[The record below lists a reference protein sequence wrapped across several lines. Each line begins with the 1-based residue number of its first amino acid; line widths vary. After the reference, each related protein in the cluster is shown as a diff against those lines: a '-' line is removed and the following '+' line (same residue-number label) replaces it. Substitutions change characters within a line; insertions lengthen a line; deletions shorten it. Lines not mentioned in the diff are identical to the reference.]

1 MITFDKET
9 IAPNTQ
15 IARIKVLG
23 IGGAGG
29 NTINHMIKSKYDRVE
44 FIAANTDAQALAIS
58 QASVRLQLGKTLTRG
73 LGAGANPDVGRKA
86 AEEDLESVLEHLQ
99 DADIVFLVAGFGG
112 GTGSGATPV
121 IASALKE
128 LDILSV
134 AVVTKPFAF
143 EGKKSMRVARDAI
156 EQLSEQIDTLV
167 VIPNERL
174 LSVTNAKVSMLD
186 AFGMV
191 NEVIHQFVRSIADI
205 IAQPG
210 HINVDFAD
218 VSTIMRGMGKAV
230 MGTGRATGVDRAQK
244 AAAQAIDSPLL
255 EDTNIEGARAILLNI
270 TGGPSLG
277 LHELHAAA
285 SAVHD
290 IVAEDANII
299 MGSVIDESMGDEVA
313 VTIIAT
319 GIEPRKGGKASSPA
333 VRATQESS
341 QTGEHVNASNGNAE
355 SDDKTTELEVPTYLR
370 REQEQEREDHV

>member
-1 MITFDKET
+1 MITFDKESVT
-9 IAPNTQ
+9 PNTQ
-15 IARIKVLG
+15 IARIKVVG
-23 IGGAGG
+23 VGGAGG
-29 NTINHMIKSKYDRVE
+29 NTVNHMINSHYDRAE
-44 FIAANTDAQALAIS
+44 FIVANTDAQALAIS
-58 QASVRLQLGKTLTRG
+58 QASERLQLGKTLTRG

-86 AEEDLESVLEHLQ
+86 AEEDLENVLEHLQ

-121 IASALKE
+121 IAKALKE
-128 LDILSV
+128 LDILNV

-143 EGKKSMRVARDAI
+143 EGKKSMRVAREAI

-174 LSVTNAKVSMLD
+174 LNVTNAKVSMLD

-191 NEVIHQFVRSIADI
+191 NEVIYQFVRSIADI

-218 VSTIMRGMGKAV
+218 VCTIMRGMGKAV

-244 AAAQAIDSPLL
+244 AAAQAIESPLL

-270 TGGPSLG
+270 TGGTSLG

-290 IVAEDANII
+290 TVAEDANII

-319 GIEPRKGGKASSPA
+319 GIQQGKEGKTMPKSVRSQEPTEEHSSVADGSA
-333 VRATQESS
+333 V
-341 QTGEHVNASNGNAE
+341 V
-355 SDDKTTELEVPTYLR
+355 DDKTTELEVPTYLR
-370 REQEQEREDHV
+370 REQEQEL